1 VGTNVDVAS
10 VGRLL
15 AAPARAAMLDAL
27 FDGDAWSVGELA
39 HASHVSQSTA
49 SEHLE
54 LLRVGGLV
62 VAARDGRY
70 RRYRLAGPE
79 VAHALECLGALAPRL
94 SARGLTDA
102 SRNDALHLARTCYD
116 HLAGQLG
123 VAVTDG
129 LVERGYLLG
138 ADESLAP
145 TDAGIRAFAR
155 IRIDVEAL
163 RGLRRPVTRS
173 CLDWSERKPHL
184 AGALGAALLARLE
197 SVDGLERLPG
207 GRAVRLRP
215 RGRTL
220 LARLDV
226 VLDLAAGR

>member
-1 VGTNVDVAS
+1 MGTNVDVAA

-27 FDGDAWSVGELA
+27 FDGDGWSVGELA
-39 HASHVSQSTA
+39 HAARVAPSTA

-102 SRNDALHLARTCYD
+102 SCYD

-155 IRIDVEAL
+155 IRIDVEA
-163 RGLRRPVTRS
+163 
-173 CLDWSERKPHL
+173 
-184 AGALGAALLARLE
+184 
-197 SVDGLERLPG
+197 
-207 GRAVRLRP
+207 
-215 RGRTL
+215 
-220 LARLDV
+220 
-226 VLDLAAGR
+226 